1 MSVTC
6 LGHRKYSVNECTRKA
21 RIVLQI
27 VLAMFPGR
35 RRQTVGSVPS
45 ASKIFVSRKCPRR
58 SLTMKTVR
66 IRPITRLVEE

>member
-27 VLAMFPGR
+27 VLAVFPGR
-35 RRQTVGSVPS
+35 RRQTVG
-45 ASKIFVSRKCPRR
+45 SKIFVSRKCPRR